1 MENTLIQKLETDA
14 QKRSISGEVVG
25 LKALFLSQK
34 EQIEEALSSGWK
46 RSEVWAILKENGNY
60 PGTYSAF
67 LKHCSRF
74 ISPAPKGHFNPQKNA
89 SKKKRRQLRKTRKTR
104 PRHRHPKR
112 IRRIRIRQEK
122 DHTIPATTTSLPSLV
137 TSMRKSHSFKEHPP
151 CRMSTFF

>member
-74 ISPAPKGHFNPQKNA
+74 ISPAPKGHFNPQKKTPAKKRDA
-89 SKKKRRQLRKTRKTR
+89 SSGKPAKRAPDTGIPKESGESGYAKKKTIRFRRPQPPYL
-104 PRHRHPKR
+104 
-112 IRRIRIRQEK
+112 
-122 DHTIPATTTSLPSLV
+122 
-137 TSMRKSHSFKEHPP
+137 HS
-151 CRMSTFF
+151 

>member
-67 LKHCSRF
+67 LKHCSKF
-74 ISPAPKGHFNPQKNA
+74 ISPAPKGHFNPQETPAPENPQNAPQTQASQKNQENQDTPR
-89 SKKKRRQLRKTRKTR
+89 KRPYDSGDHNLPTFTRNLDEE
-104 PRHRHPKR
+104 
-112 IRRIRIRQEK
+112 I
-122 DHTIPATTTSLPSLV
+122 
-137 TSMRKSHSFKEHPP
+137 SFL
-151 CRMSTFF
+151 

>member
-67 LKHCSRF
+67 LKHCSKF
-74 ISPAPKGHFNPQKNA
+74 ISPAPKGHFNPQKKRQQKKETPAPENPQNA
-89 SKKKRRQLRKTRKTR
+89 PQTDSS
-104 PRHRHPKR
+104 KR
-112 IRRIRIRQEK
+112 IVIQ
-122 DHTIPATTTSLPSLV
+122 
-137 TSMRKSHSFKEHPP
+137 
-151 CRMSTFF
+151 CRLFI

>member
-67 LKHCSRF
+67 LKHCSKF
-74 ISPAPKGHFNPQKNA
+74 ISPAPKGHFNPQKKRQQKKETPAPENPQNA
-89 SKKKRRQLRKTRKTR
+89 PQTQENQDTPRKRPYDSGDHNLPTFTRNLDEE
-104 PRHRHPKR
+104 
-112 IRRIRIRQEK
+112 I
-122 DHTIPATTTSLPSLV
+122 
-137 TSMRKSHSFKEHPP
+137 SFL
-151 CRMSTFF
+151 

>member
-46 RSEVWAILKENGNY
+46 RSEEWAILKENGNY

-67 LKHCSRF
+67 LKHCSKF
-74 ISPAPKGHFNPQKNA
+74 ISPAPKGHFNPQKKRQQKKDTPAPENPQNA
-89 SKKKRRQLRKTRKTR
+89 PQTQASQKNQENQDTPRKGPYDSGDHNLPTFTRNLDEE
-104 PRHRHPKR
+104 
-112 IRRIRIRQEK
+112 I
-122 DHTIPATTTSLPSLV
+122 
-137 TSMRKSHSFKEHPP
+137 SFL
-151 CRMSTFF
+151 

>member
-14 QKRSISGEVVG
+14 QERSISGEVVG

-67 LKHCSRF
+67 LKHCSKF
-74 ISPAPKGHFNPQKNA
+74 ISPAPKGHFNPQKKRQQKKDTPAPENPQNA
-89 SKKKRRQLRKTRKTR
+89 PQTQASQKNQENQDTPRKGPYDSGDHNLPTFTRNLDEE
-104 PRHRHPKR
+104 
-112 IRRIRIRQEK
+112 I
-122 DHTIPATTTSLPSLV
+122 
-137 TSMRKSHSFKEHPP
+137 SFL
-151 CRMSTFF
+151 

>member
-34 EQIEEALSSGWK
+34 EQIEESLSSGWK

-67 LKHCSRF
+67 LKHCS
-74 ISPAPKGHFNPQKNA
+74 K
-89 SKKKRRQLRKTRKTR
+89 
-104 PRHRHPKR
+104 
-112 IRRIRIRQEK
+112 
-122 DHTIPATTTSLPSLV
+122 HTARLQY
-137 TSMRKSHSFKEHPP
+137 
-151 CRMSTFF
+151 

>member
-67 LKHCSRF
+67 LKHCSKF
-74 ISPAPKGHFNPQKNA
+74 ISPAPKGHFNPQKKRQQKKDTPAPENPQNA
-89 SKKKRRQLRKTRKTR
+89 PQTQASQKNQEHNMQQKKNKIK
-104 PRHRHPKR
+104 H
-112 IRRIRIRQEK
+112 
-122 DHTIPATTTSLPSLV
+122 
-137 TSMRKSHSFKEHPP
+137 KE
-151 CRMSTFF
+151 MEL